1 MAQLIIKEAGTLL
14 PVILDREITKDQLE
28 TIRIVLE
35 DDQVAEMVRE
45 DARIEALMQAEF
57 VPHGRA

>member
-1 MAQLIIKEAGTLL
+1 MAQLIIKEPGTLL

-28 TIRIVLE
+28 TIRIILE
-35 DDQVAEMVRE
+35 DEQLAEMVRE

-57 VPHGRA
+57 VPYGRT